1 MCYKH
6 TLTSTDTFPGP
17 ALDQPEASMQRLAHL
32 QSFARAIGM
41 AAAGLDVK
49 PFLIPYLPAQWL
61 GIVLRQTSQE
71 AETAAEGDSGVVSSS
86 DVEGMEAGLADMH
99 LAAVE
104 ELCAHANGSN
114 VQEVADLIHQL
125 PAPTSLGT
133 SHTDDTDQLSSS
145 DSSAGVSSST
155 VYTAAACTVLLDLPY
170 LEPNGQ
176 TEACQDVVDFLEQ
189 LSADDL
195 TGLLLWG
202 VLQQPHPLLP
212 GGLQLPAQLPEDLR
226 LSLLQAGLH
235 LLYGQADRD
244 SDLTVDSR
252 LESEASRLT
261 VIYHVQQS
269 CELTPEQW
277 DLLEQALDAGN
288 SSPQAVAVEQCI
300 GQLLATGLPLEDLMK
315 ATSSLQ
321 SHTQT
326 GTTAQQAQSQAA
338 AEAATAVAQQLLRQ
352 ALPLLSGSSA
362 EASEQVDLTNGDS
375 HIHQNG
381 SAQMGEYDSSSSLMI
396 PTTAEQA
403 FECIRGILHSLQ
415 LPGVSQQAQEVVT
428 QLRQHVWSTLQ
439 HHLVGGDY
447 ASSQSR
453 SLQPAQLQ
461 LLEVLVGLSTNSQ
474 SAHPSLST
482 GLAHATSTSQ
492 GRTQGASLVRW
503 EGWAPKQASGDLAQ
517 GQQLLLVSH
526 TRAVVKGLWPGVE
539 VGAQDVASLAA
550 AQQLFLG
557 LLGSGH
563 ESAQLHGLHGLLVN
577 VWRNGHALDADQ
589 VHSYHSPCRDTAF
602 MLSQQKPLLL
612 MFCGTLFPFCCQ
624 AISQH
629 MSCSRSVSLLG

>member
-1 MCYKH
+1 
-6 TLTSTDTFPGP
+6 
-17 ALDQPEASMQRLAHL
+17 
-32 QSFARAIGM
+32 M

-49 PFLIPYLPAQWL
+49 PFLIPYLPAQLL
-61 GIVLRQTSQE
+61 GIVLRQASQE
-71 AETAAEGDSGVVSSS
+71 AETDAEGDGRLKSSS
-86 DVEGMEAGLADMH
+86 DADAVEAGLADVH

-114 VQEVADLIHQL
+114 VQELADLVHQL
-125 PAPTSLGT
+125 PAPTSLGA

-155 VYTAAACTVLLDLPY
+155 VYTAAACTVLLDLAY
-170 LEPNGQ
+170 LEPDGP

-212 GGLQLPAQLPEDLR
+212 GGLQLPAQLPEDIR

-235 LLYGQADRD
+235 LLHGQADRD

-252 LESEASRLT
+252 LEFEASRLT
-261 VIYHVQQS
+261 VICHVQQS

-288 SSPQAVAVEQCI
+288 RSPQAVAVEQCI
-300 GQLLATGLPLEDLMK
+300 GQLLATGLPLEDLMIV
-315 ATSSLQ
+315 TSSLQ
-321 SHTQT
+321 SHSQT
-326 GTTAQQAQSQAA
+326 GTTAEQAQSQAA
-338 AEAATAVAQQLLRQ
+338 AEVATAVAQQLLRQ

-362 EASEQVDLTNGDS
+362 EASEQVDLANGES
-375 HIHQNG
+375 HLHQNG
-381 SAQMGEYDSSSSLMI
+381 LEQPSELDSPSDLMTL
-396 PTTAEQA
+396 TTAEQA
-403 FECIRGILHSLQ
+403 SACIRGILHSLQ
-415 LPGVSQQAQEVVT
+415 PTGVSQQAQEVVN
-428 QLRQHVWSTLQ
+428 QLRQHVWKTLQ
-439 HHLVGGDY
+439 HHLVGIDQ

-453 SLQPAQLQ
+453 SLQLAQLQ
-461 LLEVLVGLSTNSQ
+461 LLEMLVGLYTNSQ
-474 SAHPSLST
+474 SPHPSLST
-482 GLAHATSTSQ
+482 GLALATSTSL
-492 GRTQGASLVRW
+492 GRAQGASLVRW
-503 EGWAPKQASGDLAQ
+503 EGWVPKQASEDLAQ

-526 TRAVVKGLWPGVE
+526 TRAVVEGLWPGVE

-557 LLGSGH
+557 LLEAGH
-563 ESAQLHGLHGLLVN
+563 ESAQLLGLHGLLVD

-589 VHSYHSPCRDTAF
+589 VHSCHSPCRDTAF

-612 MFCGTLFPFCCQ
+612 MFCGNLFPLCCQ
-624 AISQH
+624 YFFYCV
-629 MSCSRSVSLLG
+629 SCSRSVSLPG

>member
-6 TLTSTDTFPGP
+6 TLTSTDTFTGP
-17 ALDQPEASMQRLAHL
+17 ALDQPEASMQRLAQL
-32 QSFARAIGM
+32 QSFSRAIGM

-49 PFLIPYLPAQWL
+49 PFLIPYLPAQLL
-61 GIVLRQTSQE
+61 GIVLRQASQE
-71 AETAAEGDSGVVSSS
+71 AETDAEGDSRLKSSS
-86 DVEGMEAGLADMH
+86 DVDAAEAGLADVH

-104 ELCAHANGSN
+104 ELCAHVNGSN

-125 PAPTSLGT
+125 PAPTSLAASSTADTGT
-133 SHTDDTDQLSSS
+133 FSST
-145 DSSAGVSSST
+145 DSSLGVSSST
-155 VYTAAACTVLLDLPY
+155 AYTAAACTVLLDLSY
-170 LEPNGQ
+170 LEPDGQ

-212 GGLQLPAQLPEDLR
+212 GGPQLPAQLPEDLR

-235 LLYGQADRD
+235 LLHGQAQRG

-252 LESEASRLT
+252 VESEASRLT
-261 VIYHVQQS
+261 VICHIQQS

-277 DLLEQALDAGN
+277 GMLEQALDAGN
-288 SSPQAVAVEQCI
+288 SSPLAVAVEQCI
-300 GQLLATGLPLEDLMK
+300 GQLLATGLPLDDLMIV
-315 ATSSLQ
+315 ASSLQ
-321 SHTQT
+321 SHSQT

-338 AEAATAVAQQLLRQ
+338 AEVATAVAQQLLRQ
-352 ALPLLSGSSA
+352 ALPLLFGSSA
-362 EASEQVDLTNGDS
+362 EASEQVDLANGDS
-375 HIHQNG
+375 DIHQNG
-381 SAQMGEYDSSSSLMI
+381 LEQPSEISPSDLLT

-403 FECIRGILHSLQ
+403 CDCILGILHSLQ
-415 LPGVSQQAQEVVT
+415 PPGVSQQAQEVVT

-439 HHLVGGDY
+439 HHLVGSDQG
-447 ASSQSR
+447 SSQSR

-461 LLEVLVGLSTNSQ
+461 LLEVLVGLSTKGQ
-474 SAHPSLST
+474 SPDPSFST
-482 GLAHATSTSQ
+482 GLAPSTSISP

-503 EGWAPKQASGDLAQ
+503 EGWVPKHTSGDLAQ

-539 VGAQDVASLAA
+539 VGAQDVASQAA

-557 LLGSGH
+557 LLESGH
-563 ESAQLHGLHGLLVN
+563 ESAQLHGLHNLLVD
-577 VWRNGHALDADQ
+577 VWCNGHALDADQ
-589 VHSYHSPCRDTAF
+589 VHSCHSPCRNFAF
-602 MLSQQKPLLL
+602 VFCRQRLSLLVL
-612 MFCGTLFPFCCQ
+612 CGSLCPFCCQ
-624 AISQH
+624 GLSQYISFSQ
-629 MSCSRSVSLLG
+629 SVSLLG